1 MVSTSQSCPYY
12 SPKSDSYTV
21 PVADLMA
28 LRFAKRRNDWDILEN
43 TWMGEV
49 ASYTNNLALAY
60 KDPAA
65 DRLEWFVALHHFDKS
80 PA

>member
-1 MVSTSQSCPYY
+1 MT
-12 SPKSDSYTV
+12 
-21 PVADLMA
+21 
-28 LRFAKRRNDWDILEN
+28 LRFAKQRDDWDILEN

-65 DRLEWFVALHHFDKS
+65 DRLEWFLALHHFDKS